1 MLAGVQEQPT
11 HVAVYFEKAAPF
23 LFSMSSSMKLEI

>member
-1 MLAGVQEQPT
+1 MSAGVQEQQT
-11 HVAVYFEKAAPF
+11 HVAVYFEEAAPF